1 MHNQPAALPTLGWAP
16 VLVGALGGGIAWWNS
31 TDPALGAAIA
41 AALLAGGGAASYWER
56 RMVRAAIAAP
66 PRAAEDEAAAAARTA
81 IEPYTRSLHGVAEAS
96 MTRWGKHI
104 ALARRQTEE
113 ACVELTADFTGIL
126 ARLGEM
132 LDAHNSE
139 AADGVVAVIERARA
153 EMGAMLDSF
162 RHASDAQ
169 QPMLRQF
176 ESLAEVTT
184 DLKRMAEAVA
194 DIANQ
199 TNLLALNAAIE
210 AARAGE
216 AGRGFAVVADEVRKL
231 SDQSGRLGKQ
241 IQSKVDAVNQATG
254 TALATAGQMS
264 SQNETLMKD
273 SETMVRGVLD
283 RFQDVVHGL
292 SASSQRM
299 AEGSHDVRHKVESV
313 LVNLQFQD
321 RTSQILQAVVN
332 DVERLLER
340 LREQDE
346 RIARQQAPEPF
357 DAPAWV
363 AELERSYTTLEQHET
378 PHAAAQGKMAD
389 TEITFF

>member
-1 MHNQPAALPTLGWAP
+1 MQNTSVALLPLAWAP
-16 VLVGALGGGIAWWNS
+16 VLMGALGGGLSWWNS
-31 TDPALGAAIA
+31 ADPALGAAIGVA
-41 AALLAGGGAASYWER
+41 MLAGGGALAWWGR
-56 RMVRAAIAAP
+56 RALRAAVDQALAVG
-66 PRAAEDEAAAAARTA
+66 ANDAAAQRSA
-81 IEPYTRSLHGVAEAS
+81 IEPYTRSLHDVAEAS

-113 ACVELTADFTGIL
+113 ACVELTDDFTAIL
-126 ARLGEM
+126 AKLGEM
-132 LDAHNSE
+132 LDTHNNE
-139 AADGVVAVIERARA
+139 AADGVVAVIERARG

-162 RHASDAQ
+162 RQASAAQ

-176 ESLAEVTT
+176 ESLAEVTV

-241 IQSKVDAVNQATG
+241 IQSKVEAVNQATG
-254 TALATAGQMS
+254 SALVTAGQMS
-264 SQNETLMKD
+264 NQNETLMKD
-273 SETMVRGVLD
+273 SEVMIRGVLD

-299 AEGSHDVRHKVESV
+299 AEGSQDVRHKVESV

-332 DVERLLER
+332 DAERLLER
-340 LREQDE
+340 LRIEGE
-346 RIARQQAPEPF
+346 RLARQQSPQPF
-357 DAPAWV
+357 DALTWI
-363 AELERSYTTLEQHET
+363 AELERSYTTLEQHEA
-378 PHAAAQGKMAD
+378 PHAAASGKVAE

>member
-1 MHNQPAALPTLGWAP
+1 MHNRPLALSPLGWAS
-16 VLVGALGGGIAWWNS
+16 VLTGV
-31 TDPALGAAIA
+31 LGAALVLWSSATLAFGVA
-41 AALLAGGGAASYWER
+41 AASALLAASVAVSWWER
-56 RMVRAAIAAP
+56 RALRAAVEQALAVG
-66 PRAAEDEAAAAARTA
+66 AHDAAAAQPQ

-96 MTRWGKHI
+96 LTRWGKHI
-104 ALARRQTEE
+104 ALVRRQTEE
-113 ACVELTADFTGIL
+113 ACVELTGDFTAIL
-126 ARLGEM
+126 AKLGEM
-132 LDAHNSE
+132 LDTHNSD
-139 AADGVVAVIERARA
+139 ANDGVVAVIERARS

-162 RHASDAQ
+162 RQASDAQ
-169 QPMLRQF
+169 KPMLKQF
-176 ESLAEVTT
+176 ESLAEVTA
-184 DLKRMAEAVA
+184 DLKRMAAAVA
-194 DIANQ
+194 DIASQ

-231 SDQSGRLGKQ
+231 SDQSGALGKQ

-273 SETMVRGVLD
+273 SDAMIRGVLE
-283 RFQDVVHGL
+283 RFHSVVQGL
-292 SASSQRM
+292 SASSQKM
-299 AEGSHDVRHKVESV
+299 AEGSGDVRQKVEAV

-332 DVERLLER
+332 DVERLRER
-340 LREQDE
+340 LCEQDE

-357 DAPAWV
+357 DTQAWI

-378 PHAAAQGKMAD
+378 LHAGAPGKAAD
-389 TEITFF
+389 SEITFF